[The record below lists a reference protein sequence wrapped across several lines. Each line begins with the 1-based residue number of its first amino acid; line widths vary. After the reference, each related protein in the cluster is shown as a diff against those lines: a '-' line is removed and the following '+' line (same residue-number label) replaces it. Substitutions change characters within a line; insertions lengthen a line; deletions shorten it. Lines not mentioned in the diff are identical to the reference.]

1 MGPLEGVKVLSFG
14 TGAVIPDFGK
24 VMGELGADVI
34 KIESREN
41 PDFMRSMPG
50 RFIVAGFAETNRNK
64 RSFGVNLKTQEG
76 KELITSL
83 IKWADVLGE
92 NFRGDVLRNLGFD
105 YENVR
110 KINPG
115 IIYISS
121 QGYGSGGP
129 YGDYQ
134 AYGPMLSAVSGMLSI
149 WGHSDDPYP
158 AGSAAPIPDHIASKQ
173 AVLAVVAALDYRRR
187 TGKGQFID
195 MAQTEVAANLI
206 GERFLEYTV
215 NKRIPQRMGN
225 RVSYAAPH
233 GCYPSA
239 GEDKWCA
246 IAVFTDEEWQA
257 FCNAIGRPA
266 WTGEPRFADTMS
278 RLENADEL
286 DRLVGEWT
294 ATREAREV
302 MEVLQEAG
310 VSAGVVAQPYDTID
324 DLQLH
329 YDRALVELDHP
340 ALGRVLYPSPVFR
353 LSGTPAVPSTRAPLL
368 GEHTEEI
375 CRELLNMPDEEI
387 GRLLDKQVLYSPANE
402 PEEAA

>member
-34 KIESREN
+34 KIESREHL
-41 PDFMRSMPG
+41 DFMRSIPG
-50 RFIVAGFAETNRNK
+50 RHIAAGFNEANRNK

-83 IKWADVLGE
+83 IKWADVVGE
-92 NFRGDVLRNLGFD
+92 NFRGGALKNLGFD
-105 YENVR
+105 YEKVR
-110 KINPG
+110 KINPE

-121 QGYGSGGP
+121 QGYGSEGP
-129 YGDYQ
+129 YSGYQ
-134 AYGPMLSAVSGMLSI
+134 VYGPMPAAVSGMLSI
-149 WGHSDDPYP
+149 WGHSDDPYS
-158 AGSAAPIPDHIASKQ
+158 AGSLAPLPDHLAAKH
-173 AVLAVVAALDYRRR
+173 AVVAALAALDYRRR

-195 MAQTEVAANLI
+195 IAQTEVAANLI
-206 GERFLEYTV
+206 SERFLEYTI

-225 RVSYAAPH
+225 RSSYAAPH
-233 GCYPSA
+233 GCYPCA
-239 GEDKWCA
+239 GADEWCV

-278 RLENADEL
+278 RLENVDEL

-310 VSAGVVAQPYDTID
+310 VSAGVVSRSQDIVN

-329 YDRALVELDHP
+329 YDRAFMELDHP
-340 ALGRVLYPSPVFR
+340 ILGRQLFYSPVYR

-375 CRELLNMPDEEI
+375 CRELLNISDEDI